1 MRITTQLE
9 KKAKELLH
17 RSIAL
22 FFYHCAILFHSVESP
37 YFHKMIEKA
46 DMCVGQGIK
55 QPGRTLFL
63 GKLLQNGLNFINA
76 SLEDMKPSW
85 KISGYSIMSNE
96 WTNQSSGTLINF
108 LVYYL
113 RGLYVRGSVGVSDK
127 KKRFCLFVQFTWQS
141 SRESWQRKCYAGSL
155 CYIKFF
161 SSKMIIL
168 IFGFINYSLNYARL
182 LPIML
187 LHIKLQEKCYKRR
200 GHICFRLHVQHIVW
214 IWCLK
219 ILLKSSK

>member
-46 DMCVGQGIK
+46 EMCVGQGIK
-55 QPGRTLFL
+55 QPGRTPFL

-76 SLEDMKPSW
+76 SLEDMKASW
-85 KISGYSIMSNE
+85 KILGYSIMSNG
-96 WTNQSSGTLINF
+96 WTNQSSRTLINF

-127 KKRFCLFVQFTWQS
+127 KRDSAYLFNLLDKVVGEVDKENVMQVVYAILSFFL
-141 SRESWQRKCYAGSL
+141 QR
-155 CYIKFF
+155 
-161 SSKMIIL
+161 
-168 IFGFINYSLNYARL
+168 R
-182 LPIML
+182 
-187 LHIKLQEKCYKRR
+187 
-200 GHICFRLHVQHIVW
+200 
-214 IWCLK
+214 
-219 ILLKSSK
+219 